1 MRTWAVLAGV
11 LCLLTACERPAAQN
25 AADQAAKVNL
35 LKPPAAAAPSDTDA
49 SSAAAARSSAPA
61 APNPAASPM
70 LAYSYDYGVEAPA
83 AKVRALMATHQAAC
97 DAAGPSVCQVTGA
110 EASEDGK
117 DQVSAK
123 LTFRATPAWLK
134 GYDDR
139 LSQDAAR
146 VGGRL
151 VKSAVTSDDL
161 TRDIVDTDAAVKA
174 KTALRD
180 RLQAVLEQRPGQ
192 VEDLL
197 KVEEELATVQ
207 GDLDATASELAVM
220 RQRVATSDVTI
231 EYDSAGVLAPQGVWS
246 PVSNA
251 IVSAAGILAG
261 SLAAMIELVAGLAP
275 WLLVVGLVVWLFR
288 KRLPK
293 WGRAAPKA
301 AAAPPPPPKQD

>member
-1 MRTWAVLAGV
+1 MRTWAVLGV
-11 LCLLTACERPAAQN
+11 LCLLTACSRPAAQN
-25 AADQAAKVNL
+25 GADQTARADSAAPAADATNAQAAKPGA
-35 LKPPAAAAPSDTDA
+35 PP
-49 SSAAAARSSAPA
+49 

-123 LTFRATPAWLK
+123 LSFRATSAWLK
-134 GYDDR
+134 GYDYR

-146 VGGRL
+146 AGGRL

-180 RLQAVLEQRPGQ
+180 RLQAVLESRPGK

-207 GDLDATASELAVM
+207 GDLDTTASELAVM

-251 IVSAAGILAG
+251 LVSATGILAG

-275 WLLVVGLVVWLFR
+275 WLLAVGLVVWLFR

-293 WGRAAPKA
+293 WGRVAPKVA
-301 AAAPPPPPKQD
+301 ATPPPPPKQD

>member
-1 MRTWAVLAGV
+1 MRTWAVLGV
-11 LCLLTACERPAAQN
+11 ICLLAACSRPAAQGN
-25 AADQAAKVNL
+25 ADQSVQVRADAAAS
-35 LKPPAAAAPSDTDA
+35 AAAAPDADA
-49 SSAAAARSSAPA
+49 SSTPAVKSGAPV
-61 APNPAASPM
+61 APSPASSPM
-70 LAYSYDYGVEAPA
+70 LAYSYDYGVEAPPS
-83 AKVRALMATHQAAC
+83 KVRGLMAAHQAAC
-97 DAAGPSVCQVTGA
+97 AAAGPGVCQVTGA
-110 EASEDGK
+110 ESAEDGK

-123 LTFRATPAWLK
+123 LSFRATPAWLK
-134 GYDDR
+134 GYEDR
-139 LSQDAAR
+139 LSQDAAQA
-146 VGGRL
+146 GGRL

-180 RLQAVLEQRPGQ
+180 RLQAVLESRPGQ

-207 GDLDATASELAVM
+207 GDLDSTASELAVM

-231 EYDSAGVLAPQGVWS
+231 EYDSTGVLAPQGVWS

-251 IVSAAGILAG
+251 LAGATGILAG

-275 WLLVVGLVVWLFR
+275 WLLVVGLVVWLLR

-301 AAAPPPPPKQD
+301 AAPQPPPPKQD

>member
-1 MRTWAVLAGV
+1 MRTWAVLGV
-11 LCLLTACERPAAQN
+11 LCLLTACSRPATQSGAE
-25 AADQAAKVNL
+25 
-35 LKPPAAAAPSDTDA
+35 PAVTLGDRA
-49 SSAAAARSSAPA
+49 SAPA
-61 APNPAASPM
+61 AADAVASDAPAAKSGAPAAANSVTSPM
-70 LAYSYDYGVEAPA
+70 LAYSYDYGVEAPP

-97 DAAGPSVCQVTGA
+97 EAAGPSVCQVTGA
-110 EASEDGK
+110 ESSEDGK

-123 LTFRATPAWLK
+123 LSFRATPAWLK
-134 GYDDR
+134 GYEDR

-146 VGGRL
+146 AGGRL

-161 TRDIVDTDAAVKA
+161 TRDIVDTDAALKA

-180 RLQAVLEQRPGQ
+180 RLQAMLESRPGN
-192 VEDLL
+192 VADLL
-197 KVEEELATVQ
+197 KVEEELATAQ
-207 GDLDATASELAVM
+207 GDLDSTTSELAVM

-251 IVSAAGILAG
+251 ITSAAGILAR

-275 WLLVVGLVVWLFR
+275 WLLVVGLAVWLLR

-293 WGRAAPKA
+293 WRRAAPKA
-301 AAAPPPPPKQD
+301 AAPPPPPPKQD

>member
-1 MRTWAVLAGV
+1 MRTWAVLGV
-11 LCLLTACERPAAQN
+11 LCLLAACSRPVAQN
-25 AADQAAKVNL
+25 GGDQAVKVNL
-35 LKPPAAAAPSDTDA
+35 LKPPAAAAPADADA
-49 SSAAAARSSAPA
+49 SNAAAKPSAPP
-61 APNPAASPM
+61 APNPASSPM

-123 LTFRATPAWLK
+123 LTFRAAPAWLK
-134 GYDDR
+134 GYEDR
-139 LSQDAAR
+139 LSGDAAR
-146 VGGRL
+146 AGGRL

-180 RLQAVLEQRPGQ
+180 RLQAVLESRPGK

-207 GDLDATASELAVM
+207 GDLDTTASELAVM

-251 IVSAAGILAG
+251 LVSATGILAG
-261 SLAAMIELVAGLAP
+261 SLAAMIELLAGLAP
-275 WLLVVGLVVWLFR
+275 WLLVVALIVWLFR

-293 WGRAAPKA
+293 WGRAAPKP
-301 AAAPPPPPKQD
+301 AAAPPAPPKQD